1 MESKR
6 LQVRMHPYQFVAAA
20 ASAETDDFASSEI
33 LSVKSPITKLAPN
46 KTHSILSLSDR
57 ARLAT

>member
-20 ASAETDDFASSEI
+20 ASSETNDFASSEI
-33 LSVKSPITKLAPN
+33 LYC
-46 KTHSILSLSDR
+46 
-57 ARLAT
+57 